1 MESDFIKDINN
12 VLISEVVSQENGHT
26 SEVHKIAK
34 NCLKAL
40 MNFNSKE
47 KKAQMEHKDTL
58 TDGEYKQ
65 MLLKEASM
73 SMIAHL
79 LLDNRQKMVIK
90 KIFKIMDESGDGQ
103 LNGHELKKCFQ
114 EIFKDAPDRDEQG
127 NLLGGVWSD
136 KDLN

>member
-47 KKAQMEHKDTL
+47 KKSADGAQGYIDWRRI
-58 TDGEYKQ
+58 Q
-65 MLLKEASM
+65 ANAS
-73 SMIAHL
+73 
-79 LLDNRQKMVIK
+79 
-90 KIFKIMDESGDGQ
+90 
-103 LNGHELKKCFQ
+103 
-114 EIFKDAPDRDEQG
+114 
-127 NLLGGVWSD
+127 
-136 KDLN
+136 